1 MNGTA
6 SSSSGT
12 SQRAWV
18 GVVLGGLV
26 AGFFDISYAIISWTL
41 HDPPRSPLWVL
52 QSVATGLLGAK
63 SFDGGV
69 PAGLL
74 GLFCHFVIAFGAS
87 VTYYL
92 ASRKIALLRER
103 PVIAGAIFGILVFLF
118 MNWVV
123 IPLAACPFTIPFTA
137 SVLARGFLSHAVLI
151 GIPIALLQKRFSGT
165 R

>member
-6 SSSSGT
+6 TASPNLSRPWT
-12 SQRAWV
+12 
-18 GVVLGGLV
+18 GVLLGGLV
-26 AGFFDISYAIISWTL
+26 AGVLDILYAIILSWL
-41 HDPPRSPLWVL
+41 RAGVPPLRVL
-52 QSVATGLLGAK
+52 QSVASGLLGNDAY
-63 SFDGGV
+63 DGGV

-74 GLFCHFVIAFGAS
+74 GLFCHFAIAFGAA

-123 IPLAACPFTIPFTA
+123 IPLSACPFATPFTA
-137 SVLARGFLSHAVLI
+137 SVLARGFLSHSLLV
-151 GIPIALLQKRFSGT
+151 GIPIALLQKRYSGS

>member
-1 MNGTA
+1 MNGTP

-12 SQRAWV
+12 SSRAWT
-18 GVVLGGLV
+18 GVFLGGLV
-26 AGFFDISYAIISWTL
+26 AGIFDILYAIISLHFRGKSALWT
-41 HDPPRSPLWVL
+41 L

-63 SFDGGV
+63 AFDGGV

-74 GLFCHFVIAFGAS
+74 GLVCHFTIAFGAS

-92 ASRKIALLRER
+92 ASKKIALLRER
-103 PVIAGAIFGILVFLF
+103 PVIAGAIFGVLIFLF

-137 SVLARGFLSHAVLI
+137 TVLAKGFLSHAVLI
-151 GIPIALLQKRFSGT
+151 GIPIALLQKRFSGSK
-165 R
+165 

>member
-1 MNGTA
+1 MAAHDSA
-6 SSSSGT
+6 SPVPSRSP
-12 SQRAWV
+12 WL
-18 GVVLGGLV
+18 GVLLGGLV
-26 AGFFDISYAIISWTL
+26 AGCFDILYAIISWTL

-52 QSVATGLLGAK
+52 QSVATGVLGAK

-69 PAGLL
+69 ASGAL

-87 VTYYL
+87 FTFYL
-92 ASRKIALLRER
+92 ASRKIGLLTRRPILSGAL
-103 PVIAGAIFGILVFLF
+103 FGILVFLF

-137 SVLARGFLSHAVLI
+137 KVLAKGFISHALLI
-151 GIPIALLQKRFSGT
+151 GIPIAWLQKRFSGP

>member
-1 MNGTA
+1 MNASA
-6 SSSSGT
+6 SSPSGV
-12 SQRAWV
+12 SRAWV

-26 AGFFDISYAIISWTL
+26 AGCFDILYAITSWVL
-41 HDPPRSPLWVL
+41 HGKTALWVL

-74 GLFCHFVIAFGAS
+74 GLVCHFLIAFGAS
-87 VTYYL
+87 LTYYL
-92 ASRKIALLRER
+92 ASRKLALLRQR
-103 PVIAGAIFGILVFLF
+103 PVISGAIFGMLVFLF

-123 IPLAACPFTIPFTA
+123 IPLAACPFTIPFKA
-137 SVLARGFLSHAVLI
+137 SVLAKGFLSHAVLI
-151 GIPIALLQKRFSGT
+151 GIPIAWLQKRFSGA

>member
-1 MNGTA
+1 MATA
-6 SSSSGT
+6 SLAPDTPRSP
-12 SQRAWV
+12 WF
-18 GVVLGGLV
+18 GVLLGGFV
-26 AGFFDISYAIISWTL
+26 AGCFDILYAIISWTL

-87 VTYYL
+87 FTFYF
-92 ASRKIALLRER
+92 ASRKIRLLSER
-103 PVIAGAIFGILVFLF
+103 PILSGAIFGILVFLF

-137 SVLARGFLSHAVLI
+137 KVLAKGFISHALLI
-151 GIPIALLQKRFSGT
+151 GIPIAWLQKRFSGS

>member
-1 MNGTA
+1 MNGNA
-6 SSSSGT
+6 SSPSGL
-12 SQRAWV
+12 SRAWV

-26 AGFFDISYAIISWTL
+26 AGCFDILYAIISWTL

-52 QSVATGLLGAK
+52 QSVATGVLGAK
-63 SFDGGV
+63 SFEGGV

-74 GLFCHFVIAFGAS
+74 GLLCHFVIAFGAS

-103 PVIAGAIFGILVFLF
+103 PILSGAIFGILVFLF

-137 SVLARGFLSHAVLI
+137 KVLAKGFLSHAVLI
-151 GIPIALLQKRFSGT
+151 GIPIAWLQKRYSGS